1 MQELLD
7 PTLESK
13 IDQAVSYIRRF
24 NGAVVALSA
33 GVDSSL
39 VALLAKEALGQQV
52 LAITGVSESLAARE
66 LKIAIK
72 TAQEIGIKHV
82 TVETNE
88 LRNPSYVSNSGDR
101 CYH

>member
-13 IDQAVSYIRRF
+13 IDQAVSYIRRL

-39 VALLAKEALGQQV
+39 VALLAKKALGKRT
-52 LAITGVSESLAARE
+52 LAVTGVSESLASQE
-66 LKIAIK
+66 LKS
-72 TAQEIGIKHV
+72 
-82 TVETNE
+82 
-88 LRNPSYVSNSGDR
+88 P
-101 CYH
+101 

>member
-13 IDQAVSYIRRF
+13 IDQAVSYIRRL

-39 VALLAKEALGQQV
+39 VALLAKKALG
-52 LAITGVSESLAARE
+52 
-66 LKIAIK
+66 
-72 TAQEIGIKHV
+72 
-82 TVETNE
+82 NE
-88 LRNPSYVSNSGDR
+88 R
-101 CYH
+101 